1 MINIEDLKKLR
12 DLLPKDFAVQIET
25 TTGFSPST
33 IYKVIAGERSNP
45 KIIDAAIVL
54 AKEQK
59 TKLESQK
66 LAIGEL

>member
-33 IYKVIAGERSNP
+33 IYKVLNGKRNNNE
-45 KIIDAAIVL
+45 IIDAAISL

-59 TKLESQK
+59 TKVGLQK
-66 LAIGEL
+66 QAIGEL